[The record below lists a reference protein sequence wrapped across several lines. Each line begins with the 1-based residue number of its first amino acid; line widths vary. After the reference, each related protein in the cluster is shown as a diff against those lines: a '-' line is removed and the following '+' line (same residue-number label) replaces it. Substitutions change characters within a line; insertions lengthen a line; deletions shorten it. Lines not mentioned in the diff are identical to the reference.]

1 MSHKPP
7 PLESIHHVHLT
18 AVCGVGMAALAGL
31 FKSMG
36 IRVTGSD
43 EQFYPPM
50 GPVLQRLGI
59 EVYTGYRPE
68 NVASRPDL
76 VVIGNKVSRNN
87 AEVQG
92 ILAADLPFISMP
104 EALSRFFLASRE
116 SLVVAGTHGKTTSTA
131 MLAWVLEC
139 SGFDPSFMVGGE
151 TRNFGGNFKLG
162 SGRHFVVEGDEYD
175 SAFFDKRPKFIHYQ
189 PHAVLLTAVEFDHA
203 DIYSD
208 LEAVKAAFGQ
218 LLELLPPQGLFVACS
233 DFPHAIDVS
242 AARTAPPTTFGL
254 GAGAEWRVVNLRDD
268 GGRTAFDVVRGDSV
282 EDHLN
287 LVQPGP
293 INARNALGVYVLARL
308 LGAPAEALREG
319 LASFQGVARRQE
331 VVGEF
336 GGVVVIDDF
345 AHHPTAVAGVL
356 DAIRVRYPRQR
367 LWALFEPRSNTS
379 RRRVFQK
386 EYVGA
391 FSVAD
396 RVVVAG
402 VFLKESDRLQAA
414 ELFSPDELVSDI
426 QKTGVDAVSLASTDA
441 IVDHLVARVE
451 TGDVVVMMSNGDFG
465 WLRGKLSAALVHR
478 DRSPVSS

>member
-1 MSHKPP
+1 
-7 PLESIHHVHLT
+7 
-18 AVCGVGMAALAGL
+18 
-31 FKSMG
+31 
-36 IRVTGSD
+36 
-43 EQFYPPM
+43 
-50 GPVLQRLGI
+50 
-59 EVYTGYRPE
+59 
-68 NVASRPDL
+68 
-76 VVIGNKVSRNN
+76 
-87 AEVQG
+87 
-92 ILAADLPFISMP
+92 
-104 EALSRFFLASRE
+104 
-116 SLVVAGTHGKTTSTA
+116 
-131 MLAWVLEC
+131 
-139 SGFDPSFMVGGE
+139 
-151 TRNFGGNFKLG
+151 
-162 SGRHFVVEGDEYD
+162 
-175 SAFFDKRPKFIHYQ
+175 
-189 PHAVLLTAVEFDHA
+189 LLTAVEFDHA